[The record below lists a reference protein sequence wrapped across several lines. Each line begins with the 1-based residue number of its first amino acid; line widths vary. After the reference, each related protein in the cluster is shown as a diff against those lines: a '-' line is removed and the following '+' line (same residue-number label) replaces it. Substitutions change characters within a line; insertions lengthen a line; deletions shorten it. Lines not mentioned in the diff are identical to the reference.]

1 MYYCVE
7 GHFAASWSVCSFASK
22 IYPFE
27 PFLPYFWISKSLPI
41 LLPFKKKPLNRASCW
56 LVCSSPLVL
65 LLFLKL
71 QVFSPS
77 FALTGEDHPPSSLL
91 STMWDWREEAVMG
104 SLVTELFYTHA
115 MTHPLG
121 SEFTT
126 CLYSLPANKLQNYFR
141 LNSKGKKRS
150 SLSFSLCWYISS
162 VNGKCWMWSI
172 LIPVLP

>member
-41 LLPFKKKPLNRASCW
+41 LLPFKKKNLSIEPVVGLF
-56 LVCSSPLVL
+56 VL
-65 LLFLKL
+65 LLLFCFFSSSCKSLVRAL
-71 QVFSPS
+71 LWQVKI
-77 FALTGEDHPPSSLL
+77 TRLL
-91 STMWDWREEAVMG
+91 STMWDWREEVVMG